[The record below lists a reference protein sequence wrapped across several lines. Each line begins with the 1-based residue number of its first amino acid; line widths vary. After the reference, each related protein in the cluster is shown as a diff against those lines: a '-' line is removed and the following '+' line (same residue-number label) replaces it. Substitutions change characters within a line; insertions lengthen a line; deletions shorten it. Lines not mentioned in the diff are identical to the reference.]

1 MYRRRRC
8 SLLCALL
15 LFAAASVGAETL
27 AVSVRL
33 AIGPE
38 DQPQLIPLLASIEE
52 GAMEAMFAA
61 GHIVFDIDLDEASE
75 STRFQAI
82 DLARAGGA
90 TFLVLI
96 DATFEV
102 VPGRGLVPSLTTVT
116 VVDIEFERDI
126 PADPVDPRTLPGAE
140 DKPPGA
146 LSLAIGVRAAEHAL
160 SEIEEVEG
168 VW

>member
-8 SLLCALL
+8 HLLLALL
-15 LFAAASVGAETL
+15 LFAASVGAETV
-27 AVSVRL
+27 AISVRL
-33 AIGPE
+33 ANGPE
-38 DQPQLIPLLASIEE
+38 NEPRLIPLLASIEE
-52 GAMEAMFAA
+52 GAMDAMFAA
-61 GHIVFDIDLDEASE
+61 GHIVFDIDLGEASE
-75 STRFQAI
+75 STRFRAI

-102 VPGRGLVPSLTTVT
+102 APGRGLVPSLTTVT
-116 VVDIEFERDI
+116 VVDIESERDM
-126 PADPVDPRTLPGAE
+126 PADPVDPRTPAGAE

-146 LSLAIGVRAAEHAL
+146 LSLEIGVRAAEHAL
-160 SEIEEVEG
+160 NEIGEVEG